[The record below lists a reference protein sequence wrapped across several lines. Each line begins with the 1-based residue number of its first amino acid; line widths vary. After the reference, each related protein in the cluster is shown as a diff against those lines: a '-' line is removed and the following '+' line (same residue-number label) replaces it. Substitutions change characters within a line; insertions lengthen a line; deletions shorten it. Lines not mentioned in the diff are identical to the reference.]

1 MIWLQFTAENMELAG
16 RLLAAASLGALVG
29 LERDLHGRSAGL
41 RTHALVSLG
50 AAIFT
55 ILSYFVAGA
64 LTYEG
69 LPGVPQHD
77 PGRIAAQ
84 VVTGI
89 GFLGA
94 GTILKSHFSV
104 RGLTTASCLWLVA
117 AIGMACGM
125 GLYGLALAST
135 GLALLFLVAV
145 RQLERYLP
153 RDRYHELC
161 VQFRGREHVEAIRDL
176 VLETGAAVLASS
188 VSYDYEE
195 GTTKVQFSLRLRD
208 TKRARDV
215 GTPILACLD
224 AADLP
229 LVRIDWDL
237 VTG

>member
-64 LTYEG
+64 LTSEG
-69 LPGVPQHD
+69 LAGIPQHD

-117 AIGMACGM
+117 AVGMTCGM
-125 GLYGLALAST
+125 GLYGLALGAT

-161 VQFRGREHVEAIRDL
+161 VQFRGREHVAAIREL

-188 VSYDYEE
+188 VSYDYEG

-215 GTPILACLD
+215 SAPILACLD
-224 AADLP
+224 EAGLP
-229 LVRIDWDL
+229 LVRIDWDP
-237 VTG
+237 VTD